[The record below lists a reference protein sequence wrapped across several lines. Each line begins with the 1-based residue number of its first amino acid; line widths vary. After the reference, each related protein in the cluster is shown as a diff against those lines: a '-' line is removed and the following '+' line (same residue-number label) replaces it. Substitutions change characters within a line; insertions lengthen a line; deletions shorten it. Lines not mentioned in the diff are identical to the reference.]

1 MYFSVFHKVIFN
13 KKRDF
18 IYDIFQITTCIFMYF
33 FAFKRILK
41 SRPVSSWENFIRQTG
56 EMGFQDA

>member
-1 MYFSVFHKVIFN
+1 MHFYVFFCGIL
-13 KKRDF
+13 
-18 IYDIFQITTCIFMYF
+18 
-33 FAFKRILK
+33 FKRILK